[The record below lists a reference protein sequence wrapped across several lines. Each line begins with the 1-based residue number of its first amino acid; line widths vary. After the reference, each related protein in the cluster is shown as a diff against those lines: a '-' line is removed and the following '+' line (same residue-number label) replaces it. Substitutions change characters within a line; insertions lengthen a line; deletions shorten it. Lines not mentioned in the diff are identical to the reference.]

1 MHISSTTIV
10 AYVSAKV
17 EKFTRRFTWR
27 QVDRWE
33 EDSVENNTKDI
44 EIGGYE
50 TKIKNENKQEIG
62 IV

>member
-50 TKIKNENKQEIG
+50 TKIKKKISK
-62 IV
+62 ILA